1 MHSVPGPADS
11 SSLAAGAGESQ
22 PVTVTVRFQVTVHS
36 AGGPV
41 YAGDGRGCT
50 KCLADSSSH
59 DDAGGRALSA
69 LRAGL
74 PEAVLYFWKSS
85 ARRSSLPR
93 CSLLGMQKLHAARER
108 SHICLHLR
116 MVANRLMPIC
126 LSFP

>member
-11 SSLAAGAGESQ
+11 SSLAAGASERQ

-50 KCLADSSSH
+50 QCQADSSSLTAGACKRQPVTVTVTVRFQVTVHSAGGPVYAGDGRGYTQCQADSSSH
-59 DDAGGRALSA
+59 DDARGRALSA

-74 PEAVLYFWKSS
+74 PEADL
-85 ARRSSLPR
+85 
-93 CSLLGMQKLHAARER
+93 
-108 SHICLHLR
+108 
-116 MVANRLMPIC
+116 
-126 LSFP
+126 